1 MSGICIAQ
9 QAFPILICTQ
19 LANNLIAEPA
29 PPRTGYISSLSM
41 LRGVA
46 ALTVCIFHFSLSE
59 GALQPGFFKDTIAFY
74 GFTGVQLFF
83 IISGF
88 IIPYSMYKK
97 SYEFK
102 DIGTFLL
109 KRAIRIEPPYL
120 LSIVLVVVVTYIST
134 LVPLYKGPP
143 FYISPSALFLHL
155 GYLTAIFDKGWIS
168 PVYWTLAV
176 EFQFYIFAAL
186 FFPLLAHKKTIAAL
200 FPLLLLAVLHFLQ
213 KQYSTQETDI
223 WLQDMVFYCWLFI
236 VGILLFR
243 YMCGLTSGL
252 VSALLIAI
260 CFFMFEIEL
269 GVSSLFLTS
278 FGVLSIVFLK
288 RSWVLTDFLGKISYS
303 LYLVHH
309 IMGMKILNLC
319 SRFHLSDLERVVI
332 FWADI
337 ALCIFVA
344 WIFYLIIEKPSL
356 RWAEQLSYTG
366 KSKR

>member
-1 MSGICIAQ
+1 M
-9 QAFPILICTQ
+9 
-19 LANNLIAEPA
+19 ANNLIAEPA
-29 PPRTGYISSLSM
+29 PPRTGYIPSLSM

-46 ALTVCIFHFSLSE
+46 ALAVCIFHFSLSE
-59 GALQPGFFKDTIAFY
+59 GALKSGFFRDTIAVY
-74 GFTGVQLFF
+74 GFTGVHLFF

-97 SYEFK
+97 RYELK

-155 GYLTAIFDKGWIS
+155 GYLTAIFDKEWIS

-176 EFQFYIFAAL
+176 EFQFYIFTAF
-186 FFPLLAHKKTIAAL
+186 FFPLLAHKKTTTAL
-200 FPLLLLAVLHFLQ
+200 LPLLLLVALYFLQ
-213 KQYSTQETDI
+213 RQYSAKETDI
-223 WLQDMVFYCWLFI
+223 WIQDMVYYCWVFI
-236 VGILLFR
+236 IGILLFR
-243 YMCGLTSGL
+243 YICGLTSGL
-252 VSALLIAI
+252 VSALLIII
-260 CFFMFEIEL
+260 CLYMFEQEL
-269 GVSSLFLTS
+269 GVSSLILTS

-309 IMGMKILNLC
+309 IIGMKILNLC

-337 ALCIFVA
+337 GLCIFVA

-356 RWAEQLSYTG
+356 RWAEQLSYVG
-366 KSKR
+366 KNKV

>member
-1 MSGICIAQ
+1 
-9 QAFPILICTQ
+9 
-19 LANNLIAEPA
+19 
-29 PPRTGYISSLSM
+29 
-41 LRGVA
+41 
-46 ALTVCIFHFSLSE
+46 
-59 GALQPGFFKDTIAFY
+59 
-74 GFTGVQLFF
+74 
-83 IISGF
+83 
-88 IIPYSMYKK
+88 
-97 SYEFK
+97 
-102 DIGTFLL
+102 
-109 KRAIRIEPPYL
+109 
-120 LSIVLVVVVTYIST
+120 
-134 LVPLYKGPP
+134 
-143 FYISPSALFLHL
+143 
-155 GYLTAIFDKGWIS
+155 
-168 PVYWTLAV
+168 
-176 EFQFYIFAAL
+176 
-186 FFPLLAHKKTIAAL
+186 
-200 FPLLLLAVLHFLQ
+200 
-213 KQYSTQETDI
+213 
-223 WLQDMVFYCWLFI
+223 
-236 VGILLFR
+236 
-243 YMCGLTSGL
+243 MCGLTSGL

-309 IMGMKILNLC
+309 IIGMKILNLC